1 MKKSERL
8 NKELIYLSYRKE
20 FHLKE
25 LENEFNISERTALRD
40 IANLEE
46 LGLNFYVEKGR
57 YGAYHLTQNRLWVPI
72 NFELEEINAIF
83 FALKALNKMT
93 TTPFSNAYNQIYH
106 KLMKSLPTSRQENIL
121 KQQNVVSYHQ
131 QPTLHNVNY
140 FKILISAASEN
151 TVLKLSSKQYFKQSE
166 YVQISEIFYQ
176 QGNWFCNLYNLNQQ
190 KWFIARCDQISYC
203 KVTTKIGK
211 SKKELK
217 VLHDSFYKK
226 YYSIPYSC
234 ELTKN
239 GKEAA
244 SLDLYPTMRITEG
257 NGKTL
262 LTGSYNPSELY
273 YLVNYLIGLGSN
285 VRINHPI
292 ELRDAYLKELKKI
305 INMYE

>member
-121 KQQNVVSYHQ
+121 KQQNA
-131 QPTLHNVNY
+131 LLNY
-140 FKILISAASEN
+140 I
-151 TVLKLSSKQYFKQSE
+151 
-166 YVQISEIFYQ
+166 
-176 QGNWFCNLYNLNQQ
+176 
-190 KWFIARCDQISYC
+190 
-203 KVTTKIGK
+203 
-211 SKKELK
+211 
-217 VLHDSFYKK
+217 H
-226 YYSIPYSC
+226 
-234 ELTKN
+234 
-239 GKEAA
+239 
-244 SLDLYPTMRITEG
+244 
-257 NGKTL
+257 GKTQTFITTTDL
-262 LTGSYNPSELY
+262 EGISWDIIKKPRVYHIQSGTISLE
-273 YLVNYLIGLGSN
+273 
-285 VRINHPI
+285 
-292 ELRDAYLKELKKI
+292 KE
-305 INMYE
+305 N